1 MYLKTQLVT
10 EIPFT
15 GRTLNSTAL
24 FTKWTCVSVCV
35 CVCVSVPLPLDLLEA
50 FKTHQRQKLGHTETI
65 MQSNACLVKM

>member
-1 MYLKTQLVT
+1 MHLKTQLVT

-24 FTKWTCVSVCV
+24 FTKWTCV

-50 FKTHQRQKLGHTETI
+50 FKTHQRRKLGHTETI